1 MAKFT
6 GRWSRQATP
15 DWDEGDASLP
25 PRTARRHIEERRRVA
40 DEEETVFD
48 AAETG
53 SVGSIDRGTHTVL
66 MLKACSSSIWI
77 LTVYAL

>member
-1 MAKFT
+1 MTNLA

-15 DWDEGDASLP
+15 EWDEGDASLP
-25 PRTARRHIEERRRVA
+25 PRTARRHNEERRRVA

-53 SVGSIDRGTHTVL
+53 SVGSIDRGTCLILTQ
-66 MLKACSSSIWI
+66 LKANSSLYGFFS
-77 LTVYAL
+77 